1 VKTLFRSCA
10 VIGAL
15 FATTAIHAGGQVPAT
30 APRRLEIVA
39 KDSLPR
45 PPAPRDARTAYL
57 MTFFTDEDHSLHF
70 ATSRDGYSFTDV
82 NGGKPVMDGREA
94 AEQKGIRDPHIMRG
108 PDGGFFMSMTDL
120 HIFAKR
126 EGLRDTEWERP
137 EAQYSWG
144 NNRNMIFM
152 KSYDL
157 IHWSRSRVTPS
168 ALFPRYRDAGN
179 MWAPETIYDPQRKR
193 LMVYFTTRDGNGP
206 NYLVYSYADQDFS
219 TLTEEPKKLFDY
231 PDPKVNVIDA
241 DITRVGDKYHMFYVA
256 HQAPG
261 NIRHSES
268 SHINSG
274 WTKDLRKV
282 DPETVG
288 TEAPTLWR
296 RNGTNTYVLMY
307 DVFGINPNNMGFS
320 ETTDFVTYRNIGR
333 FNEPGSPMKATNFTR
348 PKHGAVVAI
357 SPAEATRLER
367 YFAAR

>member
-1 VKTLFRSCA
+1 MKLPIRMGSALTALLAAATL
-10 VIGAL
+10 
-15 FATTAIHAGGQVPAT
+15 HASGQAPAT
-30 APRRLEIVA
+30 NGPRLEIVA
-39 KDSLPR
+39 KVRLPR

-57 MTFFTDEDHSLHF
+57 MSFFTDEDHSLHF

-82 NGGKPVMDGREA
+82 NGGKAVLAGRDI
-94 AEQKGIRDPHIMRG
+94 AEQKGIRDPHIMRA
-108 PDGGFFMSMTDL
+108 PDGAFYMTMTDL

-137 EAQYSWG
+137 DAQYGWG

-157 IHWSRSRVTPS
+157 IHWTMARITPS
-168 ALFPRYRDAGN
+168 ALFPQYRDAGN
-179 MWAPETIYDPQRKR
+179 MWAPETIYDPARRK

-206 NYLVYSYADQDFS
+206 NYLVYSYADADFT
-219 TLTEEPKKLFDY
+219 TLTEVPRKLFDY

-241 DITRVGDKYHMFYVA
+241 DITKVGGTYHMFYVA

-261 NIRHSES
+261 NIRHSAS
-268 SHINSG
+268 SKINRD
-274 WTKDLRKV
+274 WTKSLRKV
-282 DPETVG
+282 DPETAAS
-288 TEAPTLWR
+288 EAPTLWR

-307 DVFGINPNNMGFS
+307 DVFGIKPNNMGFS
-320 ETTDFVTYRNIGR
+320 ETSDFITYRNIGR

-357 SPAEATRLER
+357 SPAEATRLEQHFSPR
-367 YFAAR
+367 

>member
-1 VKTLFRSCA
+1 M
-10 VIGAL
+10 
-15 FATTAIHAGGQVPAT
+15 
-30 APRRLEIVA
+30 A
-39 KDSLPR
+39 KDSLPK

-108 PDGGFFMSMTDL
+108 PDGGFYMSMTDL

-126 EGLRDTEWERP
+126 EGLRDTSGSGPRSNIAGQQPQHDLHEVLRP
-137 EAQYSWG
+137 
-144 NNRNMIFM
+144 
-152 KSYDL
+152 DPL
-157 IHWSRSRVTPS
+157 VTVAGHAIGPVH
-168 ALFPRYRDAGN
+168 ALSDAGN

-206 NYLVYSYADQDFS
+206 NYLVYSYADNDFS

-241 DITRVGDKYHMFYVA
+241 DITRSAANITCSMSASGTRQYPPFGVVADQQRLDEGPAQGRSRNRRDGGADIVAAQWHQHLCPDVRCVRYQPQQYGFFRNHGLRDLPEYRSLQRAWITDEGD
-256 HQAPG
+256 QL
-261 NIRHSES
+261 HS
-268 SHINSG
+268 
-274 WTKDLRKV
+274 
-282 DPETVG
+282 
-288 TEAPTLWR
+288 
-296 RNGTNTYVLMY
+296 
-307 DVFGINPNNMGFS
+307 
-320 ETTDFVTYRNIGR
+320 
-333 FNEPGSPMKATNFTR
+333 

>member
-1 VKTLFRSCA
+1 MKTLIRTCA
-10 VIGAL
+10 AVVVLVA
-15 FATTAIHAGGQVPAT
+15 ATAIHAGWHGPAT
-30 APRRLEIVA
+30 VTRHLEIVA
-39 KDSLPR
+39 KASLPK

-82 NGGKPVMDGREA
+82 NGGQAVLRGRDV
-94 AEQKGIRDPHIMRG
+94 AEQKGIRDPYIMRG
-108 PDGGFFMSMTDL
+108 PDGGFYLSMTDL

-137 EAQYSWG
+137 DARYGWG

-157 IHWSRSRVTPS
+157 IHWTLTRVTPS

-179 MWAPETIYDPQRKR
+179 MWAPETIYDPQRKA

-206 NYLVYSYADQDFS
+206 NYLVYSYADRNFT
-219 TLTEEPKKLFDY
+219 TLTQEPQKLLEY

-241 DITRVGDKYHMFYVA
+241 DITRVGDTYHMFYVA

-268 SHINSG
+268 RRINGG
-274 WTKDLRKV
+274 WTNDLRKV
-282 DPETVG
+282 DPEQAAS
-288 TEAPTLWR
+288 EAPTLWR
-296 RNGTNTYVLMY
+296 RNGTDTYVLMY
-307 DVFGINPNNMGFS
+307 DVFGINPNNMGFA

-348 PKHGAVVAI
+348 PKHGAVIAI
-357 SPAEATRLER
+357 SPTEAMRLER
-367 YFAAR
+367 YFAAP

>member
-1 VKTLFRSCA
+1 
-10 VIGAL
+10 
-15 FATTAIHAGGQVPAT
+15 
-30 APRRLEIVA
+30 
-39 KDSLPR
+39 
-45 PPAPRDARTAYL
+45 
-57 MTFFTDEDHSLHF
+57 M
-70 ATSRDGYSFTDV
+70 
-82 NGGKPVMDGREA
+82 
-94 AEQKGIRDPHIMRG
+94 
-108 PDGGFFMSMTDL
+108 
-120 HIFAKR
+120 
-126 EGLRDTEWERP
+126 ERP
-137 EAQYSWG
+137 EEQYSWG

-168 ALFPRYRDAGN
+168 AMFARYRNAGN
-179 MWAPETIYDPQRKR
+179 MWAPETIYDPKRKA

-206 NYLVYSYADQDFS
+206 NYLVYSYADKDFS
-219 TLTEEPKKLFDY
+219 TLTEEPKTLFDY

-241 DITRVGDKYHMFYVA
+241 DITKVGDKYHMFYVA

-268 SHINSG
+268 SSINSG

-288 TEAPTLWR
+288 TEAPTLWKR
-296 RNGTNTYVLMY
+296 SGTNTYVLMY

-333 FNEPGSPMKATNFTR
+333 FNEPGSPMKATNFAR

-367 YFAAR
+367 YFATR